1 MSNWGATDLKFET
14 GARKGFT
21 NDTRKNGC
29 THSDALIGDR
39 VSKMRSS
46 GGLMGRDARWETIG
60 KFCIR
65 YISRPGGKRIDRV
78 IKFSNFRAK

>member
-1 MSNWGATDLKFET
+1 MDRSQAISNWGATNLKFET

-39 VSKMRSS
+39 ASKMRSS
-46 GGLMGRDARWETIG
+46 GGLMGRDVRWETIG
-60 KFCIR
+60 KVLYPIYFKTR
-65 YISRPGGKRIDRV
+65 GKRIG
-78 IKFSNFRAK
+78 K